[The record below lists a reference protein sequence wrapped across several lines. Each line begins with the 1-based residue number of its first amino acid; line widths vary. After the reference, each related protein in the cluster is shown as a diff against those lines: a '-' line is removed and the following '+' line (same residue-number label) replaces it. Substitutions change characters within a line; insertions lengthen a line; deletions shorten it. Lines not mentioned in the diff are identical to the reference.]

1 MMTLEGQLPVA
12 IAPKGTSA
20 LTHVVMT
27 QLTIE
32 QSLKTQMS
40 LKPDQF
46 VVVGELAAMT
56 KLVDHESGESF
67 DLTYE
72 MLGSSSRQNLD
83 YLTDLRASLDV
94 KERADSTK

>member
-56 KLVDHESGESF
+56 KLVDQWGESF

-83 YLTDLRASLDV
+83 YLTDLRASLDA
-94 KERADSTK
+94 KERADSTN

>member
-1 MMTLEGQLPVA
+1 MMTLEGQLPVG
-12 IAPKGTSA
+12 IATTGPQP

-56 KLVDHESGESF
+56 KLVDDLGVTHE
-67 DLTYE
+67 LTYDL
-72 MLGSSSRQNLD
+72 LGASSRQNLD
-83 YLTDLRASLDV
+83 YLSDLRTQLDA